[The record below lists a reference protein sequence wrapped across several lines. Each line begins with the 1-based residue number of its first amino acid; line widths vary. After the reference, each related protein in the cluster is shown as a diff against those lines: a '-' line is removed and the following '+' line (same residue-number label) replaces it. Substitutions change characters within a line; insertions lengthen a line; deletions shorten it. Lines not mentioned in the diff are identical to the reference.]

1 MTIRVLLADD
11 QALLVG
17 TFQILIDASDDMDV
31 VGVAGD
37 GAQAVELT
45 RTTAPDVVVM
55 DIRMPGQDGLAAAQ
69 EITGDP
75 ALGDTRVLILTT
87 FETDE
92 YVTGALRAGVSG
104 FLGKGVGPAELL
116 SAIRTVAAGDM
127 VLSSLATHAVVT
139 RYLAGPDAATAAT
152 PDALRSLTPRER
164 EVLAQAAQGLTN
176 DEIAESLYVS
186 PLTVRTFIQ
195 RIMTK
200 LGARHRAQLVAIAYR
215 TGFVRVHPPPPDPG
229 GGPYS
234 ASAPGS
240 GVACRTVRPETAR
253 VRAT

>member
-31 VGVAGD
+31 IGVAGD
-37 GAQAVELT
+37 GAQAVEVT
-45 RTTAPDVVVM
+45 RATTPDVVVM
-55 DIRMPGQDGLAAAQ
+55 DIRMPGQDGLAAAE

-75 ALGDTRVLILTT
+75 ALDDTRVLVLTT

-92 YVTGALRAGVSG
+92 YVTRALRAGVSG

-139 RYLAGPDAATAAT
+139 RYLAGPDAAVAT
-152 PDALRSLTPRER
+152 PNELQSLTPRER
-164 EVLAQAAQGLTN
+164 EVLAQAAKGLTN

-200 LGARHRAQLVAIAYR
+200 LGARHRAQLVAIAYQ
-215 TGFVRVHPPPPDPG
+215 TGFVRVHQPHTQPG
-229 GGPYS
+229 TS
-234 ASAPGS
+234 
-240 GVACRTVRPETAR
+240 T
-253 VRAT
+253 